1 MRFQFVVRPAGNAKA
16 EDWLDAVGRIAA
28 LSPPLLILESNKVV
42 NFAAIEMEISAA
54 IETPAASE
62 ADTQAARRYEKKER
76 KFSALGLTNDYA
88 GRSLICSKR

>member
-16 EDWLDAVGRIAA
+16 EDWLDA